1 MSLTA
6 LRKLLESSKATVLVA
21 VVVVLGVLLYMGRID
36 AQQFLDTLIVLV
48 PGWMLAHAGEN
59 GARAIANGKKS
70 AVAELVAGVAAA
82 EPAPQPDVDRLLA
95 LLKRVSGDP
104 GKLAKLVTAMTDGD
118 SK

>member
-21 VVVVLGVLLYMGRID
+21 VIIVLGALLYMGRID

-59 GARAIANGKKS
+59 GAKAIANGKKD
-70 AVAELVAGVAAA
+70 AVAELVTNITTAP
-82 EPAPQPDVDRLLA
+82 EPQPDRLLA
-95 LLKRVSGDP
+95 ALKRASGDP
-104 GKLAKLVTAMTDGD
+104 GKLVKLVAAITDGNE
-118 SK
+118 K